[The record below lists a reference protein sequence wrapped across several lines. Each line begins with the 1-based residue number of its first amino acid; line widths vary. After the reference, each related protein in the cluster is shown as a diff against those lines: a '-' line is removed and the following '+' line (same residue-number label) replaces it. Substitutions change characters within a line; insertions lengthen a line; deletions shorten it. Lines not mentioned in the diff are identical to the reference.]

1 MEDAGNFKDVII
13 VATHNWL
20 WLAGALGLGVIV
32 GWTTCRPDPARR
44 GSVSAK

>member
-20 WLAGALGLGVIV
+20 WLTAALALGIVV
-32 GWTTCRPDPARR
+32 GWTTCRPDTPRR
-44 GSVSAK
+44 TS